1 MLVLSSN
8 INFTA
13 CWMENGTYKFYK
25 IDRYLDIYSIHA
37 EGEKD
42 DTEGRHLP
50 YHMCSKLMSLEQFEY
65 TMSNCKANTAT
76 HYKFVRRNIN
86 VYLSPADEY
95 RVLIKVIDDNRNKFY
110 IPIINIPGYGSLV
123 HPECQKAFIEA
134 FGINNRK
141 VIEFFGNYA
150 RNYID

>member
-1 MLVLSSN
+1 MSILSSN

-37 EGEKD
+37 ESEKD
-42 DTEGRHLP
+42 DTEGRTLP
-50 YHMCSKLMSLEQFEY
+50 YHMKTKLLDYDQFESLMSY
-65 TMSNCKANTAT
+65 HKANVVA
-76 HYKFVRRNIN
+76 HYNLVKRNIN
-86 VYLSPADEY
+86 VYISPADEY
-95 RVLIKVIDDNRNKFY
+95 RILIEVIDDNRNKFY

-134 FGINNRK
+134 FGPNNRK
-141 VIEFFGNYA
+141 VIEFFGYYA